1 MVGYYVSVALIG
13 YYIGWV
19 VYGVINAP
27 NTSPTFVGIKK
38 QLKEKTDSEWLDTL
52 NEKVWKTV
60 ARYQESL
67 KNGEISLDTYFEN
80 IEMFYSDYELLQT
93 EKGARSNV
101 KYLKVHLHL
110 LKLKIAVAVSIKEL
124 AFRLVSGVPL
134 MVLLLTDYTG
144 LSLLLCFLFMVA
156 FAVWNDGVLQELA
169 DSGELAEEGE
179 MDYSI
184 STFSK
189 KLTIISFTLLNQ
201 LPYLIILWIH
211 L

>member
-27 NTSPTFVGIKK
+27 NTSPTFVGIKN
-38 QLKEKTDSEWLDTL
+38 QLKEKTDSEWLDVL
-52 NEKVWKTV
+52 NKKVWKAV
-60 ARYQESL
+60 AQHQEML
-67 KNGEISLDTYFEN
+67 KEGKISLEDYFED
-80 IEMFYSDYELLQT
+80 IETFYSDYELLQT

-101 KYLKVHLHL
+101 NYLKARLQL
-110 LKLKIAVAVSIKEL
+110 LKLKVAVATVIKEL
-124 AFRLVSGVPL
+124 TFRLVSGAPL

-179 MDYSI
+179 TDYSI
-184 STFSK
+184 SPFSK